1 MQRPPSIILFER
13 LFWSSTLVSIV
24 TTFITWNEMATA
36 FDREAGVGR
45 SSGSFGVVF
54 VILVISLAIV
64 FALWY
69 AIARRGS
76 NVAKWIYVVLTAI
89 GALQT
94 IAGLFNPDGLGTL
107 SRRLAAFDRTFGRV
121 GSRAVPRR
129 RRRMAVRQAA
139 RRPRDFQLTR

>member
-76 NVAKWIYVVLTAI
+76 NVAKWIYVVLAAI

-107 SRRLAAFDRTFGRV
+107 SLA
-121 GSRAVPRR
+121 GSLLSTALSVASAAVLFRAD
-129 RRRMAVRQAA
+129 AVAWLSGK
-139 RRPRDFQLTR
+139 PPVDPGIFS